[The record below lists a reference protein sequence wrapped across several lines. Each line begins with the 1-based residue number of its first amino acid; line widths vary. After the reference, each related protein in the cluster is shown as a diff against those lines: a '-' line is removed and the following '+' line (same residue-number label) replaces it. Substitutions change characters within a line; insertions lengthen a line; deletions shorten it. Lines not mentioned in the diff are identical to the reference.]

1 MKPRY
6 KDGVRLL
13 GPECIESTVDFYIV
27 ESGGALRCPMLAG
40 FKIHGRQ
47 VRI

>member
-13 GPECIESTVDFYIV
+13 DGECIESTVDFYVV